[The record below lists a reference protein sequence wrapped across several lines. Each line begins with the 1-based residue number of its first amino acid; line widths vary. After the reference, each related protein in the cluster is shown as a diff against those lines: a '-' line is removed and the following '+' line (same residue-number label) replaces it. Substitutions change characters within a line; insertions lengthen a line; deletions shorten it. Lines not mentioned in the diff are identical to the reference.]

1 LSREVVPRRR
11 NPALADAFG
20 GRIEHHPNEK
30 ALPGDRQGFR
40 VVRVRLSREVVPR
53 RRNPALADAFGGR
66 IEHHPNEKALPG

>member
-1 LSREVVPRRR
+1 MKLFLVGEIPPWQMHSAGESNIIPMKKPCR
-11 NPALADAFG
+11 
-20 GRIEHHPNEK
+20 
-30 ALPGDRQGFR
+30 GDRQGFR